1 MARENNLVYFEDVT
15 IRRSSKS
22 FIVTI
27 ELDGDDFYIRDL
39 LIEDIAMKG
48 NIDENLI
55 AIILAYIEH
64 ARRDRNADADFVA
77 RKVENRVVS
86 SVLVE
91 LLKVHSAEELID
103 IFKEL
108 KWHEICEIF
117 YSQNPILKIEE
128 II

>member
-1 MARENNLVYFEDVT
+1 MTKSNNLVYFEDVT

-22 FIVTI
+22 FIVNI

-48 NIDENLI
+48 NVDENLI

-64 ARRDRNADADFVA
+64 ARRDRNADGNKV
-77 RKVENRVVS
+77 RKVENRVLS

-103 IFKEL
+103 IFKGL
-108 KWHEICEIF
+108 KWHEICEIL
-117 YSQNPILKIEE
+117 SSDNPVYKIAEFV
-128 II
+128 